1 MATSANFFMADGRLF
16 ESVFYSWSGDQDFG
30 MYTNDGI
37 DIGRKFLRGTGNHGT
52 QYQRSDGV
60 DVGRL
65 LFDNTSP
72 VRCYITSDQ
81 PLGSTYGWEAG
92 TVYYSNQVTGPYS
105 CPKVVIAR
113 PSAGSGFY
121 SYYWD
126 VLGVSN
132 GSVVVVG
139 NFSPGHFPNYM
150 TYNTSR
156 TNQSLSTIGQGG
168 RGDGHIGW
176 VADFDLSNIWAKPNP
191 VIRFQCTVRDT
202 VTGSTAVAVADFRYA
217 PYFTLSSSNSGN

>member
-52 QYQRSDGV
+52 QYQRSDGT
-60 DVGRL
+60 DVGKL

-72 VRCYITSDQ
+72 VQCYITSDQ
-81 PLGSTYGWEAG
+81 PLGSTYGWKVG
-92 TVYYSNQVTGPYS
+92 YTSYSDDVTGPYS
-105 CPKVVIAR
+105 CPTVVVAH
-113 PSAGSGFY
+113 PYNGSGYY

-126 VLGVSN
+126 VLRLRN
-132 GSVVVVG
+132 GTVIATG
-139 NFSPGHFPNYM
+139 NFSPGHFRSYM

-156 TNQSLSTIGQGG
+156 TNQSLSTVGQGG
-168 RGDGHIGW
+168 RGDGNIGW
-176 VADFDLSNIWAKPNP
+176 LGDFDLGGNYGTPNT
-191 VIRFQCTVRDT
+191 IRFQCTVTDT
-202 VTGSTAVAVADFRYA
+202 VTGSQAVAVADFSYA
-217 PYFTLSSSNSGN
+217 PYLAYHRDESGN